1 MGAGLGSLRPWGWG
15 WGPEVWQRLHPG
27 YSVRGKK
34 GHLAGAMRLDGA
46 GTLDDELKTQMT

>member
-1 MGAGLGSLRPWGWG
+1 MGAGLGSLSAVGWG